1 MYLSDAPT
9 PDWQSALLAVTN
21 AYAQKKLIQAQSDR
35 IRAGQQPVEL
45 PALQPNL
52 TPLPVPTSTVMTG
65 RNDLLIA
72 GAVGLALVGAV
83 ALLGRRRGRR

>member
-9 PDWQSALLAVTN
+9 PEWQSALLAITN

-45 PALQPNL
+45 PQLQPNL
-52 TPLPVPTSTVMTG
+52 TPVPVPKSTVLTG

-72 GAVGLALVGAV
+72 GAIGLTLVGAFV
-83 ALLGRRRGRR
+83 LLGRRRSR

>member
-9 PDWQSALLAVTN
+9 PDWQSALLAITN

-45 PALQPNL
+45 PQLQPNL
-52 TPLPVPTSTVMTG
+52 TPVPVPTSTVLTG

-72 GAVGLALVGAV
+72 GAVGLAVVGAFV
-83 ALLGRRRGRR
+83 LLGQRRRR